1 MRKAVLSLVLLALP
15 VTVFSASAEF
25 LKCINAEDHSAV
37 DGCASNENE
46 RQTLRMN
53 AAYKAALKSKGADT
67 KTLKKAQNR
76 WSKQLEKSCPEY
88 SATASAYEEW
98 QQCLAEKTEIRAIE
112 LEKMLSLAEEDSPD
126 DVFRLVYKARLSEKD
141 HFNSSGQRLK
151 KAVEVLRQDR
161 ANFHVFNVRDTEDE
175 YDETFKDKESRAY
188 MEKTLY
194 IPPKVEKAILNGTPI
209 VKVKIVG
216 DGGDVSLISDR

>member
-1 MRKAVLSLVLLALP
+1 MLSHYKKIFAVLTLALLP
-15 VTVFSASAEF
+15 
-25 LKCINAEDHSAV
+25 
-37 DGCASNENE
+37 
-46 RQTLRMN
+46 
-53 AAYKAALKSKGADT
+53 
-67 KTLKKAQNR
+67 
-76 WSKQLEKSCPEY
+76 
-88 SATASAYEEW
+88 
-98 QQCLAEKTEIRAIE
+98 
-112 LEKMLSLAEEDSPD
+112 MLSLAEEDSPD

-194 IPPKVEKAILNGTPI
+194 IPPKVEKFILNGTPI
-209 VKVKIVG
+209 VEVKIVG
-216 DGGDVSLISDR
+216 DAGDVSLISDR